1 MKRYLIAAALI
12 GALATPVL
20 AGAEGFYVVFDN
32 TTQKCAMMTTKPTD
46 MGRYKMMG
54 TYKTEADA
62 HAAMT
67 GMKECKM

>member
-32 TTQKCAMMTTKPTD
+32 TTKKCAMMTTKPTD

-54 TYKTEADA
+54 KADA